1 MEATQ
6 VPIIKQK
13 DKDAVYIYSGILLS
27 HKKEEKCFIFDSM
40 DGPTDYHTKF
50 ICIIFLDS
58 TYK

>member
-27 HKKEEKCFIFDSM
+27 HKKEEKCFIFDNM
-40 DGPTDYHTKF
+40 DGPTDYHTK
-50 ICIIFLDS
+50 
-58 TYK
+58 